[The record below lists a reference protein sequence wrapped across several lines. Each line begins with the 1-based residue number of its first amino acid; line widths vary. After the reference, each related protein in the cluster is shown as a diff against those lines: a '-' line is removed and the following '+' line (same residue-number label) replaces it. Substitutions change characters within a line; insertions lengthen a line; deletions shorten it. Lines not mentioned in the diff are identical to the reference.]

1 MLYNTPLSSGRKKE
15 KKSSLIWI
23 VFDVKKK
30 TSKYVTLSKI
40 NKTTSCQG
48 HIEYNTSVIICT
60 AKKKNHKRT
69 EVNEI
74 EKKKFWIKFSIIN
87 LNIPN
92 LLMGQQ

>member
-74 EKKKFWIKFSIIN
+74 EKKKFWIKFSMIYH
-87 LNIPN
+87 NIPN

>member
-1 MLYNTPLSSGRKKE
+1 M
-15 KKSSLIWI
+15 
-23 VFDVKKK
+23 
-30 TSKYVTLSKI
+30 YVTLSKI

-74 EKKKFWIKFSIIN
+74 EKKKFWIKFSMIYLNSQYPEPTNGTAIMNIN
-87 LNIPN
+87 YI
-92 LLMGQQ
+92 

>member
-60 AKKKNHKRT
+60 AKKKK
-69 EVNEI
+69 
-74 EKKKFWIKFSIIN
+74 S
-87 LNIPN
+87 
-92 LLMGQQ
+92 

>member
-1 MLYNTPLSSGRKKE
+1 M
-15 KKSSLIWI
+15 
-23 VFDVKKK
+23 FDVKKK

-74 EKKKFWIKFSIIN
+74 EKKKFWIKFSMIY

>member
-1 MLYNTPLSSGRKKE
+1 MLYNTPLFSGRKK

-74 EKKKFWIKFSIIN
+74 EKKKFWIKFSMIY

>member
-1 MLYNTPLSSGRKKE
+1 MCCK
-15 KKSSLIWI
+15 
-23 VFDVKKK
+23 
-30 TSKYVTLSKI
+30 
-40 NKTTSCQG
+40 
-48 HIEYNTSVIICT
+48 
-60 AKKKNHKRT
+60 KKKNHKRT